1 LAARPTAQP
10 VNSPVRL
17 MRSRSGHGWKA
28 VLKNYDL
35 YLFLLPTLIYFLVF
49 HYAPMYGV
57 QIAFKDFIAT
67 RGIWGSPWVGLEHFR
82 RFFNSFQFRTVL
94 VNTISLSFFSLFFGF
109 WPPILLALMLNQ
121 VSNQKFKRLVQTV
134 TYAPHFI
141 SVVVVVSML
150 FAFLALR
157 NGMINLIIVR
167 LGGTAIDFM
176 GSANWFRTIY
186 VASDIWQHVGWS
198 SIIYIAALS
207 SINPE
212 LHEAAIIDG
221 ANRIRRIWHVEIP
234 GILPTIIILLILR
247 SGSIMSVGF
256 QKVFLMQ
263 TALNLRTS
271 QVISTYVYQVGLINA
286 DFSFATAV
294 GLFNSVINFAIII
307 IVNAISRK
315 ISETSLW

>member
-1 LAARPTAQP
+1 MARQSDRVIGRTRSKKWQTA
-10 VNSPVRL
+10 V
-17 MRSRSGHGWKA
+17 
-28 VLKNYDL
+28 KNADL
-35 YLFLLPTLIYFLVF
+35 YVFLLPTVLYFVIF
-49 HYAPMYGV
+49 HYAPLYGV

-67 RGIWGSPWVGLEHFR
+67 RGIWNSPWVGLEHFQ
-82 RFFNSFQFRTVL
+82 RFFNSFQFRAVL

-121 VSNQKFKRLVQTV
+121 VSNQKFKRTIQTI

-157 NGMINLIIVR
+157 NGLVNMIIGLF
-167 LGGTAIDFM
+167 GGKAIDFM
-176 GSANWFRTIY
+176 GSARWFRTIY
-186 VASDIWQHVGWS
+186 IISDIWQHIGWS

-221 ANRIRRIWHVEIP
+221 ANRVQRIWHVEIP

-263 TALNLRTS
+263 TSLNLSVS

-294 GLFNSVINFAIII
+294 GLFNSVINFAIILS
-307 IVNAISRK
+307 VNAVSRK

>member
-1 LAARPTAQP
+1 MGSAR
-10 VNSPVRL
+10 
-17 MRSRSGHGWKA
+17 W
-28 VLKNYDL
+28 
-35 YLFLLPTLIYFLVF
+35 
-49 HYAPMYGV
+49 
-57 QIAFKDFIAT
+57 
-67 RGIWGSPWVGLEHFR
+67 
-82 RFFNSFQFRTVL
+82 FRTV
-94 VNTISLSFFSLFFGF
+94 
-109 WPPILLALMLNQ
+109 
-121 VSNQKFKRLVQTV
+121 
-134 TYAPHFI
+134 Y
-141 SVVVVVSML
+141 
-150 FAFLALR
+150 
-157 NGMINLIIVR
+157 IV
-167 LGGTAIDFM
+167 
-176 GSANWFRTIY
+176 
-186 VASDIWQHVGWS
+186 SDIWQHIGWS

-212 LHEAAIIDG
+212 LHEAATIDG

-263 TALNLRTS
+263 TPLNLSVS

-307 IVNAISRK
+307 SVNAVSRR

>member
-1 LAARPTAQP
+1 
-10 VNSPVRL
+10 
-17 MRSRSGHGWKA
+17 
-28 VLKNYDL
+28 
-35 YLFLLPTLIYFLVF
+35 
-49 HYAPMYGV
+49 
-57 QIAFKDFIAT
+57 
-67 RGIWGSPWVGLEHFR
+67 
-82 RFFNSFQFRTVL
+82 
-94 VNTISLSFFSLFFGF
+94 
-109 WPPILLALMLNQ
+109 MLNQ

-141 SVVVVVSML
+141 SVVGVVSML

>member
-1 LAARPTAQP
+1 
-10 VNSPVRL
+10 
-17 MRSRSGHGWKA
+17 
-28 VLKNYDL
+28 
-35 YLFLLPTLIYFLVF
+35 
-49 HYAPMYGV
+49 MYGI

-67 RGIWGSPWVGLEHFR
+67 HGIWGSPWVGFEHFR
-82 RFFNSFQFRTVL
+82 RFFNSFQFKAVL
-94 VNTISLSFFSLFFGF
+94 INTIALSFYTLFFGF

-121 VSNQKFKRLVQTV
+121 VGNEKFKRFVQTV

-157 NGMINLIIVR
+157 NGLVNIAIR
-167 LGGTAIDFM
+167 ALGGEAIDFM
-176 GSANWFRTIY
+176 GSARWFRTIY
-186 VASDIWQHVGWS
+186 VLSDIWQNMGWS

-207 SINPE
+207 GISPE

-221 ANRIRRIWHVEIP
+221 ANRIQRIWHIEIP

-247 SGSIMSVGF
+247 SGSIMNVGF

-263 TALNLRTS
+263 TPLNMSVS
-271 QVISTYVYQVGLINA
+271 QVISTYVYQIGLINA

-294 GLFNSVINFAIII
+294 DLFNSVINFAIII
-307 IVNAISRK
+307 TVNAISRRL
-315 ISETSLW
+315 SETSLW